1 MSTGLRY
8 PPIASPPCK
17 IQSGCARELI
27 LSVVAQFEIHYS
39 QFLDE
44 HGEVVEPLPEFAREP
59 QNLIPLYRWMVLMRA
74 YDAKTIALQRTGQI
88 GTYASMLGKEAI
100 EAGVGSAMA
109 KNDVFLMTYRENGVQ
124 MMRGVTMKELF
135 IYWGGDERGSDFAV
149 PRGDFPICITIAAH
163 VTHAVGVAYAM
174 KLRREP
180 RVAVCALG
188 DGATSKGDFHEGL
201 NAAGI
206 WQLPAVFVVT
216 NNQWAISVPRRIQ
229 TATQTLAQKAIA
241 AGIEGVQIDGNDVI
255 AVRHAMDQALA
266 KARACGGPT
275 LIEAVTYR
283 LSDHTTADDA
293 TRYRS
298 ADEVAAAWKLEPV
311 LRLRTYIMGCGA
323 WDKAMEEQLLRECNE
338 RVQAAVQAYVD
349 TPPPSPEQ
357 MFDHLYATLPAALAK
372 QRAAAL
378 ESSDD

>member
-1 MSTGLRY
+1 LT
-8 PPIASPPCK
+8 
-17 IQSGCARELI
+17 
-27 LSVVAQFEIHYS
+27 VVAKFEIHYS

-44 HGEVVEPLPEFAREP
+44 HGRTVAPLPEFARDA

-88 GTYASMLGKEAI
+88 GTFASMLGKEAV
-100 EAGVGSAMA
+100 EAGIGSAMA
-109 KNDVFLMTYRENGVQ
+109 RDDVLLMTYRENGVQ

-135 IYWGGDERGSDFAV
+135 VYWGGDERGSDFAV

-201 NAAGI
+201 NAAGV
-206 WQLPAVFVVT
+206 WNLPAVFVVT

-229 TATQTLAQKAIA
+229 SGAQTLAQKAIA
-241 AGIEGVQIDGNDVI
+241 AGVEGVQVDGNDVI

-266 KARACGGPT
+266 KARAGGGPT

-298 ADEVAAAWKLEPV
+298 ADEVAAAWKLEPI
-311 LRLRTYIMGCGA
+311 LRLRTYLMGCSA
-323 WDKAMEEQLLRECNE
+323 WDKVKEEQLVKECNE
-338 RVQAAVQAYVD
+338 RVQAAVQAYLD

-372 QRAAAL
+372 QRAQAID
-378 ESSDD
+378 EKDS